1 MNIQKIIIIGLL
13 ISLIVILQY
22 LVLDEWMDSIN
33 EEATQNF
40 QNAYDQ
46 GLLDAVTAIYQQTE
60 NCQGVPI
67 NIGNLTKTVF
77 DVSCLDDFNQNP

>member
-13 ISLIVILQY
+13 ISLIGILQY
-22 LVLDEWMDSIN
+22 LVLDKWMDSMN
-33 EEATQNF
+33 EEMTKNI

-46 GLLDAVTAIYQQTE
+46 GLLDAVIAIYQQTE

-67 NIGNLTKTVF
+67 KIGNLTKTVF